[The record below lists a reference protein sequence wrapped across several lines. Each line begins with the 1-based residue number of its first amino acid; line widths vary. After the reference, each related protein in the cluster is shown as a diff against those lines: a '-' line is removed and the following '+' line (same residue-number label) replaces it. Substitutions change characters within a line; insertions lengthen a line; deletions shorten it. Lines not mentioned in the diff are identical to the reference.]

1 MVTIKMVMVEMIM
14 KVVMV
19 EMMMMGYND
28 DDSDREGDA
37 VRMMLY
43 RLTFLQ
49 DYQYSYP
56 SKQEQQEAEKEK
68 KVSAVGKEKTRK
80 EEGKREE
87 ARRPKEEGGLEGK
100 GRQEEPERKRGTTP
114 EFLSYVPRV
123 RKVFSFNLSS
133 MLRFLDKCYIMLYVS
148 KKSSILF
155 KIDAKF
161 TEKLLIL

>member
-1 MVTIKMVMVEMIM
+1 MVMVEMIM